1 MGAHRQRLNTS
12 IVTPLRLTSLGE
24 HKSILL
30 AQDEMTREEGEDLW
44 LRYGDYVEVTF
55 PSPVTSGKWRLSA
68 RGWVGYFPVS
78 EEFAVEIKPK
88 VGVHN
93 LFRMLEYAYRLKSFR
108 FLDDIFHADT
118 LQDLYERLAG
128 LLSRLVLDRARRGL
142 YRAYLT
148 RSEYLPYVRGR
159 LEARELSLRP
169 WTVELPCAYED
180 HTADIE
186 DNHILSWTLFV
197 ILRSGSLTER
207 ELPNV
212 RRAYRAL
219 QGTVQ
224 TYPVGPDSCYGRTY
238 NRLNAD
244 YEPMHALCRFFLENS
259 GPTHERGDR
268 SMLPFL
274 VNMPRLYELF
284 ISEWLNAHLP
294 DVISLVPQER
304 AYLGKASGLYFDIDL
319 VLHDTSTGEVL
330 CVLDTKYK
338 DTATPAT
345 DDVAQIVAYAE
356 KMGCQE
362 AILVYPRGLPWSF
375 EVQVG
380 DIRVRSVSFSL
391 EGEVDEAG
399 HRFMRT
405 VLEDALV

>member
-1 MGAHRQRLNTS
+1 MIATAHRT
-12 IVTPLRLTSLGE
+12 ISLLE
-24 HKSILL
+24 HESILL
-30 AQDEMTREEGEDLW
+30 AQDEMTPKEGEELW
-44 LRYGDYVEVTF
+44 RRYGEHVEVTF
-55 PSPVTSGKWRLSA
+55 PSPVTSGNWRLSA
-68 RGWVGYFPVS
+68 GGWVGHLPVS
-78 EEFAVEIKPK
+78 EELAVEVKPK
-88 VGVHN
+88 VGVRN
-93 LFRMLEYAYRLKSFR
+93 LFRMLEYAYDLKSFR
-108 FLDDIFHADT
+108 FLNDLFRADT

-128 LLSRLVLDRARRGL
+128 LLSRLVLDRTRRGL

-148 RSEYLPYVRGR
+148 RSEHLPYVRGR

-169 WTVELPCAYED
+169 WTVDLPCTYED

-186 DNHILSWTLFV
+186 DNRILSWTLFV
-197 ILRSGSLTER
+197 IVRSGSVTGR
-207 ELPNV
+207 ELANV
-212 RRAYRAL
+212 RRAYRTL
-219 QGTVQ
+219 QGAVQ
-224 TYPVGPDSCYGRTY
+224 TYPVGPDSCEERSY

-268 SMLPFL
+268 SMLLFL

-284 ISEWLNAHLP
+284 VSEWLKAHLP

-304 AYLGKASGLYFDIDL
+304 AYLDGTSDLYFDIDL
-319 VLHDTSTGEVL
+319 VLRDTSTGEIL

-338 DTATPAT
+338 DSTTPAT

-362 AILVYPRGLPWSF
+362 AVLVYPRGLPRPF
-375 EVQVG
+375 EARVG
-380 DIRVRSVSFSL
+380 DIRVRSLSFPL
-391 EGEVDEAG
+391 DGDVDEAG

-405 VLEDALV
+405 VLEDAPVYSALRCH

>member
-1 MGAHRQRLNTS
+1 MIATPHRT
-12 IVTPLRLTSLGE
+12 ISLVE
-24 HKSILL
+24 HESILL
-30 AQDEMTREEGEDLW
+30 TQDEMTREEGEGLW
-44 LRYGDYVEVTF
+44 VKYRDYLEVTF
-55 PSPVTSGKWRLSA
+55 PSPVTSNNWRLSA
-68 RGWVGYFPVS
+68 GQWVGYLPVS
-78 EEFAVEIKPK
+78 EEFAIEVRPK

-108 FLDDIFHADT
+108 FLNDLFRADS
-118 LQDLYERLAG
+118 LHDLYERLAG
-128 LLSRLVLDRARRGL
+128 LLSRLVLDRTRRGL
-142 YRAYLT
+142 YRTYLT
-148 RSEYLPYVRGR
+148 RSEHLPYVRGR

-169 WTVELPCAYED
+169 WNVDLPCTYED

-186 DNHILSWTLFV
+186 DNRILSWTLFV
-197 ILRSGSLTER
+197 IVRSGFLTER

-212 RRAYRAL
+212 RRAYRTL
-219 QGTVQ
+219 QGTIQ
-224 TYPVGPDSCYGRTY
+224 TNPVGPDGCEGRTY

-259 GPTHERGDR
+259 GPTHQRGDR

-284 ISEWLNAHLP
+284 VSEWLKEHLP
-294 DVISLVPQER
+294 SAISLKPQER
-304 AYLGKASGLYFDIDL
+304 TYLDDTSGLYFDIDL
-319 VLHDTSTGEVL
+319 VLRDTSTGEVL

-338 DTATPAT
+338 DATRPAT

-362 AILVYPRGLPWSF
+362 AILVYPRGLPQPF
-375 EVQVG
+375 EVRVG
-380 DIRVRSVSFSL
+380 DIRVRSLSFSIDSDV
-391 EGEVDEAG
+391 EEAG

-405 VLEDALV
+405 VLGDALV